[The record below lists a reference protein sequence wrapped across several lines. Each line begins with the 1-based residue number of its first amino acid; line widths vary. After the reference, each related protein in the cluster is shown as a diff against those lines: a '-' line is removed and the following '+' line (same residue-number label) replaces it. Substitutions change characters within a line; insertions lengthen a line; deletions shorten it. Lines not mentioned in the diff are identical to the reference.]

1 MKMFP
6 TVLFLVFVFKK
17 LQRERS
23 YFCPRLFRERG
34 GRLDDQAQLIE
45 KEPLKASFVWGKT
58 ASPGPVVPVPT
69 LGSWIEE
76 DLGPVMTEKP
86 TILTTI
92 KLTSIKI

>member
-1 MKMFP
+1 M
-6 TVLFLVFVFKK
+6 V
-17 LQRERS
+17 
-23 YFCPRLFRERG
+23 
-34 GRLDDQAQLIE
+34 A
-45 KEPLKASFVWGKT
+45 KT

-92 KLTSIKI
+92 KLTSIKIWAYNYDYDNYLILLLLHFLCFVIKN